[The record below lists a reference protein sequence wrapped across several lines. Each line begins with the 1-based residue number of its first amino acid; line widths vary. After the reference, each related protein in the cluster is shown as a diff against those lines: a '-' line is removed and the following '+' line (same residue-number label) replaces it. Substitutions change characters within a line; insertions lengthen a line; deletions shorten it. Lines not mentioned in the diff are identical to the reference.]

1 MSPRGWAL
9 VTGAGRRIGQA
20 LALRAAELGHDVLVH
35 ARHDADAVETVEAIR
50 AAGAEALAIAGDL
63 ADPATPQRL
72 IGAAPAPL
80 SLLVNCAS
88 VFEDDRIGGVT
99 AQALDRAHAVNL
111 RAPVLLSQAFAA
123 QAPAGSL
130 IVNLLDQ
137 RVLRLDPRYFSYS
150 VSRAA
155 LWGATVMLA
164 QALAPDVRV
173 NAIGPG
179 PTLASVHQ
187 SAQEFAV
194 EAAATL
200 LRRRIEPQEIAD
212 ALAYLVGAR
221 SVTGQLIAVD
231 AGQHLAWEAPDVT
244 RR

>member
-1 MSPRGWAL
+1 MSGRGWAL

-35 ARHDADAVETVEAIR
+35 ARHEADAVETVAKIR
-50 AAGAEALAIAGDL
+50 AAGARAEAIGADL
-63 ADPATPQRL
+63 SDPQSAARL
-72 IGAAPAPL
+72 IAVAPAPL

-88 VFEDDRIGGVT
+88 VFGDERIGAVT
-99 AQALDRAHAVNL
+99 AEALDLAHAVNL
-111 RAPVLLSQAFAA
+111 RAPVLLAQAFAA
-123 QAPAGSL
+123 QAPEGSL

-164 QALAPDVRV
+164 QALAPRIRV

-179 PTLASVHQ
+179 PTLPSIHQ
-187 SAQEFAV
+187 SAERFVA
-194 EAAATL
+194 EAAGTP
-200 LRRRIEPQEIAD
+200 LRRRVEPREIAD
-212 ALAYLVGAR
+212 ALAYLADAP
-221 SVTGQLIAVD
+221 SVTGQMIAVD
-231 AGQHLAWEAPDVT
+231 AGQHIAWETPDVGDD
-244 RR
+244 